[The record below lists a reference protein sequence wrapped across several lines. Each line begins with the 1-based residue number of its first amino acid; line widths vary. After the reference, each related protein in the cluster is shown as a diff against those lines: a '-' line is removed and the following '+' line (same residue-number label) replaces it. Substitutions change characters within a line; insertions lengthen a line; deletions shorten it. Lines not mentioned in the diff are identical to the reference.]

1 MLCYLPGK
9 KPTGNLVLIV
19 SWEPSSCPSLPTP
32 ANECQSQGSD
42 EDLLKGSSCSTTL
55 LSGPFPKGA
64 FSWSSGWHRTHSVFF
79 LGSSSCP
86 PKCHSSFSCQ
96 RTNFALWPR
105 IHRFF
110 NLFCGLESPCQG
122 WYLEDKAPNGMPT
135 AVTSQEMPL
144 DLRLDTEA
152 SIPAGRIPEC
162 ENYCFFSFPLKTY
175 RSLRTSEVREMG
187 DSLKGRFLQ
196 WAELLLGICECLVH
210 ATSLTV
216 LASLCW
222 LCFRD
227 GSVQFSPVS
236 QSCLTL
242 CDPMDCSMPAS
253 LSITNSFLEL
263 AQTHIHWTISSSVIP
278 FSSCLQPFPA
288 SGSFP
293 VSQFFTSGGQNT
305 EVSASV
311 SILPMSIQD

>member
-1 MLCYLPGK
+1 M
-9 KPTGNLVLIV
+9 
-19 SWEPSSCPSLPTP
+19 
-32 ANECQSQGSD
+32 D
-42 EDLLKGSSCSTTL
+42 EDLLKGSSCFTTL
-55 LSGPFPKGA
+55 PSGPFLKGA

-79 LGSSSCP
+79 LGSRSCP

-105 IHRFF
+105 IHSFL

-122 WYLEDKAPNGMPT
+122 RYLEDKAPNGMPT
-135 AVTSQEMPL
+135 AVASQEMPL

-152 SIPAGRIPEC
+152 SIPAGRTPEC
-162 ENYCFFSFPLKTY
+162 ENYCFFFLSFEDSY

-227 GSVQFSPVS
+227 GSVQFSPVA

-242 CDPMDCSMPAS
+242 CDPMDCSMPGFPVHHQLLPGAYS
-253 LSITNSFLEL
+253 NSYPLNHFILCHPLLLLPSTFPSIR
-263 AQTHIHWTISSSVIP
+263 V
-278 FSSCLQPFPA
+278 FSS
-288 SGSFP
+288 
-293 VSQFFTSGGQNT
+293 
-305 EVSASV
+305 ESV
-311 SILPMSIQD
+311 LHIRWPKY